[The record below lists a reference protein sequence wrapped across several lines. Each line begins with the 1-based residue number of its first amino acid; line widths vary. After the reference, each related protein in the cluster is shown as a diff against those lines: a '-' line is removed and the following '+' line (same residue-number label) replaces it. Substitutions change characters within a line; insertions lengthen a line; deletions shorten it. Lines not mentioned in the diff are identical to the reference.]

1 MWFFPKLY
9 LSYVRDRACYTTEAL
24 QRGQPAWEFPTLVL
38 GNQSPKL
45 Q

>member
-1 MWFFPKLY
+1 MVFSKLY

-24 QRGQPAWEFPTLVL
+24 QQGPACLELLTLVL
-38 GNQSPKL
+38 GNQSQKL